1 MTGEPW
7 AGWYRDRAG
16 SVAVGITTD
25 GQRLRTRIRGVDFEG
40 DSFDALEPVEWEGG
54 GGSAIFALSDG
65 GSLCDCIL
73 EWDTPIPVYADGR
86 VHRATLSCL
95 LTLGRPLPTGGL
107 DREHLALTLHF
118 DGAAYESERA
128 ENDFEHA
135 LTVIQRRL
143 PEGAYM
149 RACISCAFSDYHPAG
164 SGLFGNLACF
174 RRIKDEYRAIE
185 GERELL
191 RLWDLRSGFVQ
202 ETWACADFERRPA
215 EGAGYRGPF
224 PYVRAG
230 AGELAASGERTVR
243 AASSSAVG

>member
-7 AGWYRDRAG
+7 AGWYRDREG
-16 SVAVGITTD
+16 SVAVNFTTD

-40 DSFDALEPVEWEGG
+40 DSFDTLDPVAGLPPEGG
-54 GGSAIFALSDG
+54 GFALSGG

-73 EWDTPIPVYADGR
+73 EWDIPMPVYADGR

-95 LTLGRPLPTGGL
+95 LTLGKRLPGGGI

-143 PEGAYM
+143 PAGAYL
-149 RACISCAFSDYHPAG
+149 RACISCAFSDYHPGA
-164 SGLFGNLACF
+164 SGLFGYLACF
-174 RRIKDEYRAIE
+174 RGAKDKYRAAE
-185 GERELL
+185 GKDGLFE
-191 RLWDLRSGFVQ
+191 LWDLRSGFVQ
-202 ETWACADFERRPA
+202 ETWACADFERRPT
-215 EGAGYRGPF
+215 EGPGTGYRGAF
-224 PYVRAG
+224 PYVRA
-230 AGELAASGERTVR
+230 EAAAE
-243 AASSSAVG
+243 AVG

>member
-7 AGWYRDRAG
+7 AGWYRDREGA
-16 SVAVGITTD
+16 VAVTFAAD

-40 DSFDALEPVEWEGG
+40 DSFAALEPVAGPQPDG
-54 GGSAIFALSDG
+54 AGFAPARG
-65 GSLCDCIL
+65 PLCDCIL
-73 EWDTPIPVYADGR
+73 EWDIPIPVYADGR

-95 LTLGRPLPTGGL
+95 LTLGKRLPGGGV
-107 DREHLALTLHF
+107 DRQHLALTLHF

-128 ENDFEHA
+128 ETDFEHA

-143 PEGAYM
+143 PAGAYL

-174 RRIKDEYRAIE
+174 RGFKDEYRAVE
-185 GERELL
+185 GERELFE
-191 RLWDLRSGFVQ
+191 LWDLRSGFVQ

-215 EGAGYRGPF
+215 QGPGTGYRGAF
-224 PYVRAG
+224 PQVR
-230 AGELAASGERTVR
+230 GERPTPPEPV
-243 AASSSAVG
+243 AAEAAG